1 LAVVRRVVVLI
12 VVVLGVLVLPSGVVA
27 WGKALPPWAHV
38 DLGAA
43 PSLLAP
49 HRAPAPKPGGL
60 AGCATGFEYGQGS
73 GAPRVAIVG
82 ASITAGVGA
91 GDPYR
96 SWAVLLTRMEHW
108 DGMIYGDPG
117 AGYVRRG
124 VQHRGP
130 VAAELS
136 RVQLRAL
143 RPALVIIQ
151 AGHNDIGEPLP
162 LVRQRVAQAIA
173 LIRAE
178 APQARIA
185 LLTVFPGRSHPALA
199 DRTDQAIVTAAQA
212 ADHDVIIMDPLTG
225 RWAYSRSHDRL
236 HPTAGGDLQIAQKVA
251 AALRAQGLVPGPAGR
266 GGFVCDTAIGIRPPQ
281 PR

>member
-1 LAVVRRVVVLI
+1 VSPFRVYNDELTIVGSMAVLRSF
-12 VVVLGVLVLPSGVVA
+12 GA
-27 WGKALPPWAHV
+27 AV
-38 DLGAA
+38 DL
-43 PSLLAP
+43 LA
-49 HRAPAPKPGGL
+49 
-60 AGCATGFEYGQGS
+60 S
-73 GAPRVAIVG
+73 GAVAPG
-82 ASITAGVGA
+82 
-91 GDPYR
+91 P
-96 SWAVLLTRMEHW
+96 LL
-108 DGMIYGDPG
+108 
-117 AGYVRRG
+117 
-124 VQHRGP
+124 
-130 VAAELS
+130 
-136 RVQLRAL
+136 
-143 RPALVIIQ
+143 
-151 AGHNDIGEPLP
+151 GEPLP